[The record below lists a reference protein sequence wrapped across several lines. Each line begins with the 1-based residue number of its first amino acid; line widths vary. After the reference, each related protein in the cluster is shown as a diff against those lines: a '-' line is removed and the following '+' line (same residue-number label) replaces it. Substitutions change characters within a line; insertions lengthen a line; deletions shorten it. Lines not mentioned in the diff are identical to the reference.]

1 MRLYLRSARKPKKFF
16 RELRHYVLVRSA
28 EYRERHLAKMRLR
41 LKKQRKQQQAEHN
54 LRIHPHR
61 ETILR
66 NREAAKVLTPERR
79 KAERR
84 ERDSFNRIGWFL
96 KRQAKALALER
107 YVTAMFGCPT
117 SWPRIE
123 AHAIYAVVA
132 ETT

>member
-16 RELRHYVLVRSA
+16 RELRHYVLVRPDT
-28 EYRERHLAKMRLR
+28 RERRLAAMRLR
-41 LKKQRKQQQAEHN
+41 VLKQRKQQQAEHN

>member
-41 LKKQRKQQQAEHN
+41 LEKQRKQQQAEHN

-84 ERDSFNRIGWFL
+84 ERDSFNRIG
-96 KRQAKALALER
+96 
-107 YVTAMFGCPT
+107 G
-117 SWPRIE
+117 I
-123 AHAIYAVVA
+123 
-132 ETT
+132 